1 MKRLKA
7 IVCALLAVMSV
18 FAFCSCG
25 EGHPMFSDFQ
35 FVDDGYVQGKGYCT
49 HAEIVNWRG
58 YRVTALNLSFKKKAD
73 FPEDEFI
80 EFAKKCVNKRG
91 VHFTDEQA
99 TTILQ
104 NLSLYVNN
112 GFCMLAFNGVS
123 TLASGMGVLYLSSTD
138 GTETVEFRGES
149 ESVKKFIDA
158 FEISSVLICY
168 KVDSE
173 EKAVFYDVEKDEYEE
188 MNFQRK

>member
-7 IVCALLAVMSV
+7 IVCSLLAVISV

-25 EGHPMFSDFQ
+25 EKHPMFSDFE

-58 YRVTALNLSFKKKAD
+58 YRVTSLMVSFKKKAD

-80 EFAKKCVNKRG
+80 EFAKNCVNKSG
-91 VHFTDEQA
+91 VLFTEEQA

-104 NLSLYVNN
+104 NLNLYINN
-112 GFCMLAFNGVS
+112 SFSMLAFNGVS
-123 TLASGMGVLYLSSTD
+123 TLTSGMGVLYLSSTD
-138 GTETVEFRGES
+138 GTETVEFTGKS
-149 ESVKKFIDA
+149 DSVKKFIDA
-158 FEISSVLICY
+158 FEISSVWIYY
-168 KVDSE
+168 KIDSKE
-173 EKAVFYDVEKDEYEE
+173 QILSYDVEKDEYEE
-188 MNFQRK
+188 INFYGK

>member
-7 IVCALLAVMSV
+7 IVCALLAVISV

-25 EGHPMFSDFQ
+25 ESHPMFSDFQ

-58 YRVTALNLSFKKKAD
+58 YRVTSLMLSFKKKAD

-80 EFAKKCVNKRG
+80 EFAKGCTKGG
-91 VHFTDEQA
+91 VKYTEEQA

-104 NLSLYVNN
+104 NLNLYIDNS
-112 GFCMLAFNGVS
+112 FSMLSFNGVS
-123 TLASGMGVLYLSSTD
+123 TLTSGMGVLYLSSTD
-138 GTETVEFRGES
+138 GTDSVEFKWKS
-149 ESVKKFIDA
+149 DSVKKFIDA
-158 FEISSVLICY
+158 FEISSAMICY

-173 EKAVFYDVEKDEYEE
+173 EKIVSYDVEKDEYEE
-188 MNFQRK
+188 MNFYGK